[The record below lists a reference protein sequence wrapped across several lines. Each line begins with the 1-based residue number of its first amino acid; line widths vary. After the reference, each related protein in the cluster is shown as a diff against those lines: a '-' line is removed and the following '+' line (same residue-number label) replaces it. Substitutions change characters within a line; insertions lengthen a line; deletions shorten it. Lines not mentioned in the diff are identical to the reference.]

1 MNKPH
6 KHCELIKAWADGA
19 TIEFFHPETRKWVV
33 DHMPTWSLIV
43 IYRIKPEPKKMY
55 VRLYAN
61 KSTGAMFCCNPSP
74 IKGKETDM
82 PDYLSSQ
89 QRWVSDWI
97 EVELYSEDE

>member
-43 IYRIKPEPKKMY
+43 IYRIKPQPEKLY
-55 VRLYAN
+55 VRLYKAKN
-61 KSTGAMFCCNPSP
+61 GLIIDVTTLDKSSTAGIDFN
-74 IKGKETDM
+74 
-82 PDYLSSQ
+82 
-89 QRWVSDWI
+89 WVSDWV
-97 EVELYSEDE
+97 EVELYSGDE

>member
-43 IYRIKPEPKKMY
+43 IYRIKLEPEKRH
-55 VRLYAN
+55 VRLCVESDGRVISVCTKC
-61 KSTGAMFCCNPSP
+61 KSRF
-74 IKGKETDM
+74 
-82 PDYLSSQ
+82 PDNDYN
-89 QRWVSDWI
+89 WVSDWV
-97 EVELYSEDE
+97 EVELYSESE

>member
-43 IYRIKPEPKKMY
+43 IYRIKLEPEKRH
-55 VRLYAN
+55 VRLWMNSRGLISSISTKN
-61 KSTGAMFCCNPSP
+61 KSNIS
-74 IKGKETDM
+74 DL
-82 PDYLSSQ
+82 DYN
-89 QRWVSDWI
+89 WVSDWVEI
-97 EVELYSEDE
+97 ELYSEDE

>member
-6 KHCELIKAWADGA
+6 KHCELIKAWVNGA

-55 VRLYAN
+55 VRLYKT
-61 KSTGAMFCCNPSP
+61 KSGLIISMTTVDKSKLSD
-74 IKGKETDM
+74 I
-82 PDYLSSQ
+82 DYK
-89 QRWVSDWI
+89 WVSDWV

>member
-19 TIEFFHPETRKWVV
+19 TIEFFHPETLKWVV

-43 IYRIKPEPKKMY
+43 IYRIKPEPKKTY
-55 VRLYAN
+55 VRLWMN
-61 KSTGAMFCCNPSP
+61 SRGLISSLHTKDKSKLSD
-74 IKGKETDM
+74 I
-82 PDYLSSQ
+82 DYK
-89 QRWVSDWI
+89 WVSDWV